1 MLQYQFAARY
11 NFNKAEKINSAL
23 WIISIMT
30 ALVAFIPT
38 LEDAS
43 WFVPVPIFIDFIVI
57 ILCFVCNNAVK
68 NAADI
73 RAIFDDYVLGLN
85 SLNIS
90 KERKS
95 QINEIVRK
103 TIKIHHTE
111 AQIQMNN
118 TGNDTPPG
126 VKDWYE
132 FPDEIDIQSPIL
144 FCQRQN
150 IWWTNKMMFIK
161 CALFLIEAIIL
172 IVFVSII
179 VFLSDITSFEK
190 AICIVGFMI
199 KTIDRVF
206 NIIRYCICCL
216 KTIGAIEVQDRNCS
230 KDTLVKIQERIDNMR
245 AIPILGKNKC
255 HQKLANKLSK
265 CFKETIEE

>member
-11 NFNKAEKINSAL
+11 SFNKAERINSAL
-23 WIISIMT
+23 WIISIIT
-30 ALVAFIPT
+30 ALLAFVPN

-43 WFVPVPIFIDFIVI
+43 WFTPIPVFVDFIVL
-57 ILCFVCNNAVK
+57 ILCFVCNNSVK

-73 RAIFDDYVLGLN
+73 RAIFDNYVLGLN
-85 SLNIS
+85 SFDIS
-90 KERKS
+90 KERRG
-95 QINEIVRK
+95 QLNEIVRK
-103 TIKIHHTE
+103 TIKRHNKE

-132 FPDEIDIQSPIL
+132 FPNAIDVQSPIL

-150 IWWTNKMMFIK
+150 MWWTNKMMIAK

-172 IVFVSII
+172 IAFVSII
-179 VFLSDITSFEK
+179 VFSSDITSFEK
-190 AICIVGFMI
+190 VVCLIGFII
-199 KTIDRVF
+199 KTIDRVY
-206 NIIRYCICCL
+206 NIVRYCICCL
-216 KTIGAIEVQDRNCS
+216 KTIGAIEIQDNNCNKES
-230 KDTLVKIQERIDNMR
+230 LVKIQKRINNLR

-255 HQKLANKLSK
+255 HQKLANKLSR